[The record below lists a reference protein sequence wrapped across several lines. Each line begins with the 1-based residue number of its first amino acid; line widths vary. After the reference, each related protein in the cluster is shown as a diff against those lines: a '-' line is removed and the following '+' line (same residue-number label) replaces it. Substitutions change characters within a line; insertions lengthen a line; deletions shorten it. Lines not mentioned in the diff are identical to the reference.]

1 MLLLFSINIFYCSCI
16 PDISMS
22 GTKGVICYVLIY
34 LFFEQ
39 DENKTQQ
46 IEEQNLTKVISEKFS
61 IIKFLHCFLMY

>member
-1 MLLLFSINIFYCSCI
+1 MEFIFQFI
-16 PDISMS
+16 F
-22 GTKGVICYVLIY
+22 VY

-61 IIKFLHCFLMY
+61 IIKFLHIFLM